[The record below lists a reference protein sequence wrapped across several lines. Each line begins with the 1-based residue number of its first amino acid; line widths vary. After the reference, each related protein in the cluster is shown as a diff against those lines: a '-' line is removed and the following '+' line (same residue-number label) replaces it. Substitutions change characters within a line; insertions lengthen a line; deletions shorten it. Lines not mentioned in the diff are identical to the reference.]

1 MVVGFPRDFV
11 WGVATSAYQIEGAV
25 DEGGRVAS
33 IWDTFSHRPGAIADG
48 QTGDVASDHYHRWR
62 EDVALMADLGV
73 DAYRLSI
80 SWPRVINASGT
91 PNSAGLDFYDRL
103 LDALVEREITPVVN
117 LFHWDLPQWLQD
129 RGGWL
134 QRDTAHRFA
143 EYASVV
149 AARLGDRVGVWAAI
163 NEMFEHFILGH
174 VVGEHA
180 PGLQLPPA
188 EAGPVAHHLLLAH
201 GSAVATLRSAGPTPI
216 MAINSY
222 APARPL
228 SDSPADAA
236 AAAFYDVM
244 QNRLFTDPLLLGR
257 YPEEALPLVEPVIRD
272 GDMAVIASPVDLWG
286 VNYYTVNGVRAVDG
300 DIPLEV
306 LPPAGLP
313 VTAFGWAIAPDG
325 LTEVLL
331 QLQKRYG
338 DQLPPVVISE
348 NGCAVDDVVD
358 AEGKCDDHERVSFLA
373 AHLDAMQTA
382 LDAGVDVRGFYAW
395 SLLDNYEW
403 AAGYTKRFGLVHV
416 DYDTQRR
423 TPKTSYGWLRDQIR
437 QSRSASIGQPSR

>member
-1 MVVGFPRDFV
+1 MVGFPRDFV
-11 WGVATSAYQIEGAV
+11 WGVAASAYQIEGAV
-25 DEGGRVAS
+25 DEGGRVPS

-48 QTGDVASDHYHRWR
+48 QTGDVACDHFHRWR

-73 DAYRLSI
+73 NAYRLSI
-80 SWPRVINASGT
+80 SWPRVVNASGT
-91 PNSAGLDFYDRL
+91 PNPAGLDFYDRL

-129 RGGWL
+129 QGGWL

-180 PGLQLPPA
+180 PGLQLPQA

-201 GSAVATLRSAGPTPI
+201 GSAVAALRSAGPTPI

-222 APARPL
+222 APARPV
-228 SDSPADAA
+228 SESPADVAA
-236 AAAFYDVM
+236 AQFYDVM
-244 QNRLFTDPLLLGR
+244 QNRLFTDALLLGS
-257 YPEEALPLVEPVIRD
+257 YPEEALPLVEPVIQD
-272 GDMAVIASPVDLWG
+272 GDMTIIASPVDLWG
-286 VNYYTVNGVRAVDG
+286 VNYYTVNGVRAIDG

-306 LPPAGLP
+306 IPPAGLP

-338 DQLPPVVISE
+338 DRLPPLVISE

-358 AEGKCDDHERVSFLA
+358 SEGNCDDPERVSFLA
-373 AHLDAMQTA
+373 AHLDAVQTA
-382 LDAGVDVRGFYAW
+382 LDAGVDVRGFYSW

-416 DYDTQRR
+416 DFDTLQR
-423 TPKTSYGWLRDQIR
+423 TPKTSYGWLRDRIR
-437 QSRSASIGQPSR
+437 ESRAASTGQLSR

>member
-1 MVVGFPRDFV
+1 VVGFPQDFV
-11 WGVATSAYQIEGAV
+11 WGVAASAYQIEGGV
-25 DEGGRVAS
+25 DEGGRVPS

-48 QTGDVASDHYHRWR
+48 QTGDVTCDHFHQWR
-62 EDVALMADLGV
+62 EDVALLADLGV

-80 SWPRVINASGT
+80 SWPRVVNASGA
-91 PNSAGLDFYDRL
+91 PNPAGLDFYDRL

-134 QRDTAHRFA
+134 QRETAHRFA
-143 EYASVV
+143 EYASIV

-174 VVGEHA
+174 VIGEHA
-180 PGLQLPPA
+180 PGLNLPPA

-201 GSAVATLRSAGPTPI
+201 GSAVAALRAAGPTPI

-222 APARPL
+222 APARPA
-228 SDSPADAA
+228 SDSPADAG
-236 AAAFYDVM
+236 AAAFYDVL
-244 QNRLFTDPLLLGR
+244 QNRMFTEPLLLGT
-257 YPEEALPLVEPVIRD
+257 YPEEILPLVAPSIQE
-272 GDMAVIASPVDLWG
+272 GDMSVIASPVDLWG
-286 VNYYTVNGVRAVDG
+286 VNYYTVNAVRALDG

-306 LPPAGLP
+306 IPPAGLP
-313 VTAFGWAIAPDG
+313 VTAFGWAIASDG
-325 LTEVLL
+325 LTEILL
-331 QLQKRYG
+331 QLQERYG
-338 DQLPPVVISE
+338 DRLPPLVISE

-358 AEGKCDDHERVSFLA
+358 ASGECDDPERISFLA
-373 AHLDAMQTA
+373 SHLDAVQTA

-416 DYDTQRR
+416 DYDTRKR
-423 TPKTSYGWLRDQIR
+423 TPKTSYGWLRDRIQ
-437 QSRSASIGQPSR
+437 QSRAASTGQPVR